1 MRHLSVLLTAVS
13 WVGLAACARQEEVAL
28 VAAAP
33 AIPPTVAAVKQV
45 MLGITIPA
53 SDIVFAAAG
62 EAPADDTAWIK
73 LQANAAVIAESA
85 RMLLD
90 SSRKPDDN
98 EWATFS
104 RAMYDASLT
113 VMKAAAE
120 KNVDQVSEAGNTLY
134 ESCDGCHQKYM
145 PARQGEAQSP
155 GVQ

>member
-13 WVGLAACARQEEVAL
+13 LVGLAGCARQEEAAP

-33 AIPPTVAAVKQV
+33 VVPATVAAVKQV

-73 LQANAAVIAESA
+73 VQANAAVLAESA

-90 SSRKPDDN
+90 SSRKLDDN

-113 VMKAAAE
+113 VMQAAAE
-120 KNVDQVSEAGNTLY
+120 KNVDQLSEAGDSLY
-134 ESCDGCHQKYM
+134 EACDGCHQKYM
-145 PARQGEAQSP
+145 PARQGEVQSP